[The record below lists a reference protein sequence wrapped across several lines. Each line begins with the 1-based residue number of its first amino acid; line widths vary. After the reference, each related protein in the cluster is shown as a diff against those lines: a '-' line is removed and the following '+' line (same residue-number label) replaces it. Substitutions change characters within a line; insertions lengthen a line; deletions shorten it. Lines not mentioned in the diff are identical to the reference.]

1 MSQFD
6 IKMTELA
13 DAIKAKNTNISG
25 KLSVQGMIDAVSG
38 IVINPPSGEGA
49 DVSGVTAKA
58 SDVLNTVKFVD
69 NTGTLQSGT
78 IATITPSVSGG
89 VVTVPVGY
97 NPTVQTFQVGGSG
110 IDTSD
115 ATATASQILNGATA
129 YVNGVKI
136 TGNIK
141 TVTATL
147 ADNVV
152 TVPAGYIAKA
162 QTLTVAEMSAPTTSG
177 NVVTIAKGYNK
188 AQKTV
193 TIPEMTIS
201 NTGTQIIVPVGYN
214 KTEQTFQVGGGGTDT
229 SDANITAA
237 DVRMDKV
244 AYGKNGKIIG
254 EMNELVA
261 SPIILE
267 TTDEYYL
274 PNGYYEDC
282 SVVISS
288 DTLDEMNIRAGSS
301 ILGIDGA
308 FSADATATA
317 ADILEGKTAAVNGRM
332 VTGTMK
338 AGGGGEDGSVKFGY
352 WTEEGKFQELDLSG
366 NAPVDSGAPV
376 SVDATI
382 FATGQPIPEYG
393 GAGAGIEFYEC
404 ASYTPKADAYTKYYI
419 TLADAPI
426 AEANGTYV
434 RTKWVDDET
443 VEETMWDDYI
453 VASVWKNEND
463 YVFREDIGWGEYS
476 YSIEDANGNT
486 VYWLNDY
493 PSQRLTNYSSS
504 DWMDYS
510 TDDFTQLTFSD
521 LQTEEIPAIT
531 EGWSGYKVLQ
541 NSVTGAWSRTD
552 DLHTNMQVGYLK
564 PKVGEIYSADTS
576 IRVRKMYD
584 GATYPITADGLIF
597 YAPLQYDY
605 VDTVSGNTAVITD
618 GSFTEYNG
626 LRCLKLDGTGF
637 VKFLGNS
644 EFPVD
649 QEAYSLVILTAP
661 TQLNSWKVIF
671 SIGKQGDVQNSIR
684 ANGGNLNE
692 YGGTRLETNKWQS
705 LVLTRNDGG
714 TLGKAYLN
722 GVLNGS
728 STNTSIVGAN
738 LSPSADVGVGA
749 EITGGGDSNTPGY
762 YAFAAIYNRELSAE
776 EVAEIHSVLMEDVQ
790 Q

>member
-6 IKMTELA
+6 MKMTELA
-13 DAIKAKNTNISG
+13 DAIKVKNTNVSG

-38 IVINPPSGEGA
+38 IVINPPSG
-49 DVSGVTAKA
+49 
-58 SDVLNTVKFVD
+58 
-69 NTGTLQSGT
+69 
-78 IATITPSVSGG
+78 GG
-89 VVTVPVGY
+89 V
-97 NPTVQTFQVGGSG
+97 
-110 IDTSD
+110 DTSD

-129 YVNGVKI
+129 YVNGVKV

-282 SVVISS
+282 SVVIVS

-404 ASYTPKADAYTKYYI
+404 ASYTPKADAYTKYFI
-419 TLADAPI
+419 TLDDAPQ
-426 AEANGTYV
+426 ADVNGTYV

-605 VDTVSGNTAVITD
+605 VDTVSGQAAVVTG

-626 LRCLKLDGTGF
+626 LNCLYLDGSEYL
-637 VKFLGNS
+637 KWANNS
-644 EFPVD
+644 ELP
-649 QEAYSLVILTAP
+649 EGAAAYSLVIMAAP
-661 TQLNSWKVIF
+661 TNQSDWRTYLK
-671 SIGKQGDVQNSIR
+671 IGDDSHGEDIAAKNGSFREAGGDYIS
-684 ANGGNLNE
+684 AD
-692 YGGTRLETNKWQS
+692 GTWQS
-705 LVLTRNDGG
+705 LIVTGNKEGNLKT
-714 TLGKAYLN
+714 YLN
-722 GVLNGS
+722 GTLNGGKNS
-728 STNTSIVGAN
+728 SVIFP
-738 LSPSADVGVGA
+738 SPTWVTVGA
-749 EITGGGDSNTPGY
+749 EPRVNYGY
-762 YAFAAIYNRELSAE
+762 KVQSYIAFAAIYNRELSAE
-776 EVAEIHSVLMEDVQ
+776 EVAEIHNILTEDVQ